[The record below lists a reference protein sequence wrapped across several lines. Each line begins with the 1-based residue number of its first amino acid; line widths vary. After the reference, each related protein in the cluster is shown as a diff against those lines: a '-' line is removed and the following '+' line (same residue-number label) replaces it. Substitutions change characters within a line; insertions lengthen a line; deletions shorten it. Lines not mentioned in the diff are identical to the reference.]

1 MRFSKII
8 AAALVIGCGHS
19 ILYAATDIKATKE
32 AIATLKKYDEAV
44 NIFNNKEIEEEITNF
59 RLFKRWAKKQK

>member
-8 AAALVIGCGHS
+8 PAALVIGCGHS

-32 AIATLKKYDEAV
+32 AI
-44 NIFNNKEIEEEITNF
+44 EIG
-59 RLFKRWAKKQK
+59 RAHV